1 MAGLL
6 DFDRKTSLGLLMAG
20 AQMMNTP
27 QQQGGFGA
35 IGNGLLGFAQGLLD
49 QERQDREFARDEKKD
64 ARQSRLDD
72 VDMQMKQAQIQHY
85 QNAPVGG
92 DPYWTTIDTPQGL
105 MKFNARTGEA
115 LPVQMDGKPLMKSSS
130 DVALQSALAGGKE
143 GAKTGNSIVEIE
155 NPDGSKSKT
164 LGSKAFSSLS
174 QGNYIP
180 PRPTDLSTLP
190 KNDSL
195 AMADSLLNGLIKTE
209 SSGNPNAV
217 SPKGAIGLTQIMP
230 ETGRNPGYGV
240 KPLQNNSPEENMR
253 FGRDYLAAL
262 IQANGGD
269 TQKALSAYNQGQGN
283 LNKNGITNQGY
294 VNSVLKNSGQEIN
307 LQNPI
312 TKPAVGG
319 MQMAVKNGV
328 PPMEAIDKGVQIAE
342 ESLDDLNRVRDA
354 AVPIY
359 KGQASY
365 EKQAAIEKAKLD
377 YEPKQVAAKKEA
389 EMRTESQTSADLALP
404 QVQAEAE
411 STLGVINKL
420 RNHAGLD
427 KATGASGMFFNSV
440 PGSDA
445 YDFKNL
451 HEQAAGK
458 VFIQAFQSLKGA
470 GAITDIEG
478 KAATQAISRMNN
490 LRQSKES
497 YLESLGELE
506 SVVKNSLQ
514 RKQGAANGTTQQQSQ
529 PSASKNIDDLVGK
542 YL

>member
-64 ARQSRLDD
+64 ARQSKMDD
-72 VDMQMKQAQIQHY
+72 ADMQLKQAQAQHY
-85 QNAPVGG
+85 LSGG
-92 DPYWTTIDTPQGL
+92 AGDGYHQPIQTSQGWAKWDKDTNEYKLIQLDG
-105 MKFNARTGEA
+105 GVA
-115 LPVQMDGKPLMKSSS
+115 LPVAADVPLAFNKSQAQEAPKPFEYQDKDGATVKTTVGNAFGTTPKP
-130 DVALQSALAGGKE
+130 
-143 GAKTGNSIVEIE
+143 
-155 NPDGSKSKT
+155 
-164 LGSKAFSSLS
+164 
-174 QGNYIP
+174 GNYIP
-180 PRPTDLSTLP
+180 PRQTDLSGLP
-190 KNDSL
+190 KNNSL

-230 ETGRNPGYGV
+230 ETARNPGYGV

-312 TKPAVGG
+312 TKPAVAGAA
-319 MQMAVKNGV
+319 MAVQGGV
-328 PPMEAIDKGVQIAE
+328 PPMQAIDKTLDIARENVKDLEKVQ
-342 ESLDDLNRVRDA
+342 DA

-359 KGQASY
+359 KGQTAQQKHDLETEAKRIQAENQSGI
-365 EKQAAIEKAKLD
+365 ELKQKQAERVQEKADALPDTMADFDNLEKTVSEIEQHPGLSRGVGLIGKFARGFD
-377 YEPKQVAAKKEA
+377 GFAPHDFAVKAKQFGDQSFLAQIPKMKGFGQLTEA
-389 EMRTESQTSADLALP
+389 EGARLVSSL
-404 QVQAEAE
+404 
-411 STLGVINKL
+411 STLGDPTQSEEQYRKEI
-420 RNHAGLD
+420 
-427 KATGASGMFFNSV
+427 NSV
-440 PGSDA
+440 RNWISTARERATKRAGGGQQP
-445 YDFKNL
+445 
-451 HEQAAGK
+451 QASNGGWS
-458 VFIQAFQSLKGA
+458 I
-470 GAITDIEG
+470 
-478 KAATQAISRMNN
+478 KAV
-490 LRQSKES
+490 E
-497 YLESLGELE
+497 
-506 SVVKNSLQ
+506 
-514 RKQGAANGTTQQQSQ
+514 
-529 PSASKNIDDLVGK
+529 
-542 YL
+542 